1 MSLTKVSFSMILG
14 STINV
19 ADFGALPTN
28 GRAANNVAF
37 QAAFDFLRDLEKG
50 GTLTIPAGEYDLSAN
65 LTLLANVEMDA
76 RGWII
81 EGNGATL
88 NWANSGLTTGAALE
102 IGATGGNFTYREA
115 SFIAIRNL
123 RIIGPET
130 QNCSATSPPTFP
142 TADTTTIGLKL
153 NSALD
158 VVMDNIFIRRFFTG
172 IYARNCWPITAN
184 AVNCSANYVG
194 IQLGRDCTLGTWT
207 GCSIQAAAYCLVMQP
222 DAIDEAICNQTF
234 VGMRFEN
241 SLRGITMD
249 QRTST
254 SGTSATIREI
264 TVIAPRFEAISYDL
278 VRMGQAWEYNNPSIP
293 NAMRNTAYCQSITF
307 INGFW
312 EPPKTS
318 GVAIQSSN
326 NGYVRGCDI
335 SIPVGSTSQ
344 INGTLELSKIFY
356 QPALTGG
363 LDTGKTFFPQ
373 GTPQVFGDQ
382 ISFNTSAGQ
391 INWDVGGSNRKWLVG
406 TGTPEGAVTAP
417 VGSLFTRT
425 DGGANT
431 TLYIKESGTGNTGW
445 VAK

>member
-37 QAAFDFLRDLEKG
+37 QAALDYLRDLEKG

-88 NWANSGLTTGAALE
+88 NWANSGLTTGPGLE
-102 IGATGGNFTYREA
+102 VGTTGSNFTYRES
-115 SFIAIRNL
+115 SFLAIRNL
-123 RIIGPET
+123 RMIGPET
-130 QNCSATSPPTFP
+130 QNCVATNPPEFP
-142 TADTTTIGLKL
+142 TNDTTTTGLKL
-153 NSALD
+153 NNSLD
-158 VVMDNIFIRRFFTG
+158 TVLDNIFIRRFNTG
-172 IYARNCWPITAN
+172 IYARNSWPITAN

-194 IQLGRDCTLGTWT
+194 IQLGSDCTLGTWT

-222 DAIDEAICNQTF
+222 DATDQTICNQTF
-234 VGMRFEN
+234 VGTRFEN
-241 SLRGITMD
+241 SLRGITLD

-254 SGTSATIREI
+254 SGTSPAIREI
-264 TVIAPRFEAISYDL
+264 TFIAPRFEAISYDL
-278 VRMGQAWEYNNPSIP
+278 VRMGQEWVYATPSL
-293 NAMRNTAYCQSITF
+293 ASTDRNTAYCQSITF
-307 INGFW
+307 INGMW
-312 EPPKTS
+312 EPSKTS
-318 GVAIQSSN
+318 GFAIQASS

-335 SIPVGSTSQ
+335 SIPVGSSSQ
-344 INGTLELSKIFY
+344 ISGTLTLSKIFY
-356 QPALTGG
+356 QPGLAGG
-363 LDTGKTFFPQ
+363 LQTGQTFFPQ

-382 ISFNTSAGQ
+382 ISFNTASGQ
-391 INWDVGGSNRKWLVG
+391 INWDGGQKWLVG
-406 TGTPEGAVTAP
+406 TNTPEGAVTAP
-417 VGSLFTRT
+417 VGSLYTRT
-425 DGGANT
+425 NGGAGT
-431 TLYIKESGTGNTGW
+431 TLYIKESGSGNTGW

>member
-1 MSLTKVSFSMILG
+1 MSLTKVSFSMITG

-19 ADFGALPTN
+19 ADFGASPSN

-37 QAAFDFLRDLEKG
+37 QAAFDYLRDLEKG
-50 GTLTIPAGEYDLSAN
+50 GTLTIPAGEYDLSGN

-102 IGATGGNFTYREA
+102 VGATGNNFTYREA

-123 RIIGPET
+123 RIVGPET
-130 QNCSATSPPTFP
+130 QNCAATTPPQFP
-142 TADTTTIGLKL
+142 TADTTTTGLKL
-153 NSALD
+153 NNALD
-158 VVMDNIFIRRFFTG
+158 VVMDNIFIRRFATG
-172 IYARNCWPITAN
+172 ISARNSWPITAN

-222 DAIDEAICNQTF
+222 DATDETICNQTF
-234 VGMRFEN
+234 IGTRFEN
-241 SLRGITMD
+241 SLRGVTLD

-254 SGTSATIREI
+254 SGTSPNIREI
-264 TVIAPRFEAISYDL
+264 TFIAPRFEAISYDL

-293 NAMRNTAYCQSITF
+293 NAMRNTAYCQAITF
-307 INGFW
+307 INGLW
-312 EPPKTS
+312 EPSKTS

-335 SIPVGSTSQ
+335 SIPVGSSSQ
-344 INGTLELSKIFY
+344 INGTLALSKIFY

-363 LDTGKTFFPQ
+363 LDTGKTFFPA
-373 GTPQVFGDQ
+373 GTPQIFGDQ

-391 INWDVGGSNRKWLVG
+391 INWDVGGSNPKWLVG
-406 TGTPEGAVTAP
+406 TNTPEGAVTAP

-431 TLYIKESGTGNTGW
+431 TLYIKESGSGNTGW

>member
-19 ADFGALPTN
+19 ADFGALPSN

-37 QAAFDFLRDLEKG
+37 QAALDYLRDFEKG

-102 IGATGGNFTYREA
+102 IGATGDNFNYRES

-130 QNCSATSPPTFP
+130 QNCFTSGGPGFP

-158 VVMDNIFIRRFFTG
+158 VVMDNLFIRRFFTG
-172 IYARNCWPITAN
+172 IYARNSWPITAN

-207 GCSIQAAAYCLVMQP
+207 GCSVQAAAYCLVLQP
-222 DAIDEAICNQTF
+222 DANDEAVVNQTF
-234 VGMRFEN
+234 IGMRFEN

-249 QRTST
+249 QRGST
-254 SGTSATIREI
+254 SGTSSNIREI

-278 VRMGQAWEYNNPSIP
+278 VRMGQEWVYATPSL
-293 NAMRNTAYCQSITF
+293 ASTDRNTAYCQSITF

-312 EPPKTS
+312 EPSVTS
-318 GVAIQSSN
+318 GYAVRASA
-326 NGYVRGCDI
+326 NGYVRGCDV
-335 SIPVGSTSQ
+335 SIPVGSNSQ
-344 INGTLELSKIFY
+344 FFGTLALSKIFY
-356 QPALTGG
+356 QPGLAGG
-363 LDTGKTFFPQ
+363 LQTGQTFFPS

-382 ISFNTSAGQ
+382 ISFNSSAGQ

-406 TGTPEGAVTAP
+406 TGTPEAAVTAP
-417 VGSLFTRT
+417 VGSLFTRS

-431 TLYIKESGTGNTGW
+431 TLYIKESGLGNTGW

>member
-1 MSLTKVSFSMILG
+1 MSLTKVSFSMITG

-65 LTLLANVEMDA
+65 LTLLADVEMDA

-102 IGATGGNFTYREA
+102 IGATGNNFTYREA
-115 SFIAIRNL
+115 SFIAIRDL

-130 QNCSATSPPTFP
+130 QNCAATIPPTFP
-142 TADTTTIGLKL
+142 TEDTDTTGLKL
-153 NSALD
+153 NNALD
-158 VVMDNIFIRRFFTG
+158 VVLDNIFIRRFYRG
-172 IYARNCWPITAN
+172 IYARQCWPITAN

-207 GCSIQAAAYCLVMQP
+207 GCSIQSAAYCLVLQP
-222 DAIDEAICNQTF
+222 DGIDEAVVNQTF
-234 VGMRFEN
+234 IGMRFEN

-254 SGTSATIREI
+254 SGTSATIRHI
-264 TVIAPRFEAISYDL
+264 NIISPYFEAISYDL
-278 VRMGQAWEYNNPSIP
+278 LRMGQAWEYANISVSNPD
-293 NAMRNTAYCQSITF
+293 RNTAYCQSITV

-312 EPPKTS
+312 EPSKTLGFS
-318 GVAIQSSN
+318 VRASSN
-326 NGYVRGCDI
+326 GFVRGCDF
-335 SIPVGSTSQ
+335 SIPVGTNAEVS
-344 INGTLELSKIFY
+344 GLLSLSRIFY
-356 QPALTGG
+356 QPSIFGG
-363 LDTGKTFFPQ
+363 LSTGQTFFPS
-373 GTPQVFGDQ
+373 GTPQIFGDQ
-382 ISFNTSAGQ
+382 INFNSSAGQ

-417 VGSLFTRT
+417 VGSLFTRS
-425 DGGANT
+425 DGGAGT